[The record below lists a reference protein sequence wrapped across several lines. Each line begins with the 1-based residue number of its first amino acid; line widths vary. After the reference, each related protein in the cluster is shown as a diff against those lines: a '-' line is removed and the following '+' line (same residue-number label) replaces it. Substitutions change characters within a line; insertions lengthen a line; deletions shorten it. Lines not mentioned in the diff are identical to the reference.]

1 MLIIGIIIGFAF
13 AVLLIIGLAVI
24 ESRNE
29 KRNEIYDLYEK
40 ILIEIICKMS
50 KKKLTWLEIVNFI
63 EKLEDLRK
71 KECSYILIKVEGIM
85 DQLRKIQK
93 EIINI
98 DKGD

>member
-1 MLIIGIIIGFAF
+1 MLIIGIIIGFVLT
-13 AVLLIIGLAVI
+13 VLLSICLAAI
-24 ESRNE
+24 ESRKE
-29 KRNEIYDLYEK
+29 KRNEIYDLHEK

-50 KKKLTWLEIVNFI
+50 EKKLTWLEIVDFI
-63 EKLEDLRK
+63 EKLQDLRK